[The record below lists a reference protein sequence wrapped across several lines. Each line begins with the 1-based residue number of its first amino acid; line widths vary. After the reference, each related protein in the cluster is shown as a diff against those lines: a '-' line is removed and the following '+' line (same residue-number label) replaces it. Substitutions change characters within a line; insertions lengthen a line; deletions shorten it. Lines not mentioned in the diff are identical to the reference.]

1 MQIPPDAFDR
11 RESEGHPH
19 RQLGVIQHA
28 YPRVLQGRGN
38 TVAELAKRGLA
49 RLFAEQAP
57 VLRGFFVRR
66 GANDE
71 AEDLVQETWLRLLRA
86 HRSQGEAIGNPEAYL
101 FTVALNLAR
110 EQAVRR
116 QRPVQS
122 IEEMGEAVALLG
134 SGESVED
141 AAERTQRRQRLQS
154 LLGTLPE
161 RTRTVLVMQY
171 RDGLSYK
178 QIAERLGVSS
188 HMVKKHVVR
197 GLSHCRQAM
206 ATQREE

>member
-1 MQIPPDAFDR
+1 
-11 RESEGHPH
+11 
-19 RQLGVIQHA
+19 
-28 YPRVLQGRGN
+28 
-38 TVAELAKRGLA
+38 VAEQAKRGLA
-49 RLFAEQAP
+49 RIFAEQAP

-71 AEDLVQETWLRLLRA
+71 AEDLVQETYLRLLRA
-86 HRSQGEAIGNPEAYL
+86 HQADGASIGNPEAYL

-116 QRPVQS
+116 QRPVHS
-122 IEEMGEAVALLG
+122 LEEMENMAALLAVG
-134 SGESVED
+134 DSVED
-141 AAERTQRRQRLQS
+141 ATERAQRRKRLQE
-154 LLGTLPE
+154 LLACLPE

-178 QIAERLGVSS
+178 QIAQRMGVSS

-197 GLSHCRQAM
+197 GLALCRQAL
-206 ATQREE
+206 AEDAGAP

>member
-1 MQIPPDAFDR
+1 M
-11 RESEGHPH
+11 
-19 RQLGVIQHA
+19 
-28 YPRVLQGRGN
+28 
-38 TVAELAKRGLA
+38 
-49 RLFAEQAP
+49 FAEQAP

-71 AEDLVQETWLRLLRA
+71 AEDLVQETYLRLLRA
-86 HRSQGEAIGNPEAYL
+86 HQTQGEAIGNPEAYL

-116 QRPVQS
+116 QRPVHS
-122 IEEMGEAVALLG
+122 IDEVEHMTALLAAE
-134 SGESVED
+134 ESVED
-141 AAERTQRRQRLQS
+141 ATERAQRRRRLQT

-161 RTRTVLVMQY
+161 RTRAVLVMQY

-178 QIAERLGVSS
+178 QIAQRMGVSP

-197 GLSHCRQAM
+197 GLSMCRQAL
-206 ATQREE
+206 TEDTGTP

>member
-1 MQIPPDAFDR
+1 M
-11 RESEGHPH
+11 
-19 RQLGVIQHA
+19 
-28 YPRVLQGRGN
+28 
-38 TVAELAKRGLA
+38 
-49 RLFAEQAP
+49 FAEQAP

-86 HRSQGEAIGNPEAYL
+86 HRAQREQIGNPEAYL

-122 IEEMGEAVALLG
+122 IEEVENMAALL
-134 SGESVED
+134 STDESVED
-141 AAERTQRRQRLQS
+141 AAERTQRRVRLQA
-154 LLGTLPE
+154 LLATLPE
-161 RTRTVLVMQY
+161 RTRAVLVMQY

-178 QIAERLGVSS
+178 QIADRLGVSQ

-197 GLSHCRQAM
+197 GLSTCRRAL
-206 ATQREE
+206 AEDGKE